1 MNGMMSPKAV
11 LLDFEEALSEGFIK
25 VFLNAAIQ
33 RDMFH
38 FVQANVKQAGQLGLK
53 TNVKEIVVD
62 VNILWYAST
71 KQEFDREV
79 AQFLDKCDKREP
91 SYSTYFRTN
100 WLNRFPPETWAS
112 FGRPSDALS
121 GCFRLFIMTIISFL
135 IFVQDLAQQRVSTV
149 ALTRSSGSMGNRYQL
164 HS

>member
-1 MNGMMSPKAV
+1 
-11 LLDFEEALSEGFIK
+11 
-25 VFLNAAIQ
+25 VFPNASVQ

-53 TNVKEIVVD
+53 ANVKEIVVD
-62 VNILWYAST
+62 VNVLWYAPT
-71 KQEFDREV
+71 KQDFDREV
-79 AQFLDKCDKREP
+79 VQFLDKWDKREP

-121 GCFRLFIMTIISFL
+121 GYFE
-135 IFVQDLAQQRVSTV
+135 
-149 ALTRSSGSMGNRYQL
+149 
-164 HS
+164 